1 MITFPNCKINLGLNI
16 LRKREDNFH
25 DLETIF
31 FPIHFTDVLE
41 VIYTSGPFHFQTSGL
56 SIDNN
61 ENNLCLKAYELIK
74 NDFPT
79 LPAITMHLH
88 KAIPMGA
95 GLGGGSADAAC
106 TLKLLIDKFN
116 LSVSEEQLNG
126 YALQLGSDCPF
137 FLINKPCF
145 AEGRGEK
152 LTPINIDLKGYKLLL
167 VNPGIH
173 INTASAFSKIDP
185 HSPSKNIKDIISQ
198 PIDTWKDNLVND
210 FEGPVFSEHP
220 QIKEIK
226 EDLYKQGA
234 IYVSMSGSGSTVY
247 GLFKN
252 EIPSGLLANN
262 QYFHKTIEIR

>member
-25 DLETIF
+25 DLETVF
-31 FPIHFTDVLE
+31 FPIPFTE
-41 VIYTSGPFHFQTSGL
+41 VVEIVHTSGTFHFQTSGL

-61 ENNLCLKAYELIK
+61 ENNLCLKAYELLK
-74 NDFPT
+74 SDFPT

-95 GLGGGSADAAC
+95 GLGGGSADAAF

-116 LSVSEEQLNG
+116 LSVTEEQLNG

-152 LTPINIDLKGYKLLL
+152 LTPINIVLKGYKLLL
-167 VNPGIH
+167 IKPGIH
-173 INTASAFSKIDP
+173 INTAWAFSKINP
-185 HSPSKNIKDIISQ
+185 HSPSKHVKDIISQ
-198 PIDTWKDNLVND
+198 PIDTWKDELLND
-210 FEGPVFSEHP
+210 FELPVFAEYP
-220 QIKEIK
+220 QVKQIK
-226 EDLYKQGA
+226 EDLYNAGA
-234 IYVSMSGSGSTVY
+234 VYASMSGSGSTVY

-252 EIPSGLLANN
+252 DIPLGLLDNN

>member
-25 DLETIF
+25 DLKTIF
-31 FPIHFTDVLE
+31 FPIPFTDVLE
-41 VIYTSGPFHFQTSGL
+41 VIHTSGAFHFQTSGL
-56 SIDNN
+56 SIANN
-61 ENNLCLKAYELIK
+61 ENNLCLKAYELLK

-95 GLGGGSADAAC
+95 GLGGGSADAAF

-116 LSVSEEQLNG
+116 LSVTEEMLSN

-137 FLINKPCF
+137 FLINRPCF

-173 INTASAFSKIDP
+173 INTASAFSKINP
-185 HSPSKNIKDIISQ
+185 HLPSKHIKDIIAQ
-198 PIDTWKDNLVND
+198 PIDTWKNKLVND
-210 FEGPVFSEHP
+210 FEGPVFSEYP
-220 QIKEIK
+220 QVKEIK
-226 EDLYKQGA
+226 ENLYKQEA
-234 IYVSMSGSGSTVY
+234 VYASMSGSGSTVY
-247 GLFKN
+247 GLFKDDV
-252 EIPSGLLANN
+252 ANN
-262 QYFHKTIEIR
+262 LKDKFRDYFQKLIQL